1 MYKPRDLYNTYT
13 NLYSKPIKYFLRQF
27 TSGHNQDSRWNV
39 IYPPK
44 FWDIFD
50 RTSAHSKFTDLCK
63 GKILQTPEVTKHLK
77 CYYEQYRHPY
87 FYVNPVKVERLSEI
101 PPIFQFYEVLG
112 NSIIDYVKAFKEVLI
127 NAKTLYGG
135 SSQYLSF
142 EAIASTYA
150 RRNMQHYVYKNYPQF
165 GKIMEYLVGMKIRD
179 VAGPLLWAEYT
190 YGRMVGVHTDT
201 VRNLFNTNKYN
212 CTF

>member
-1 MYKPRDLYNTYT
+1 MYKSKNGKYEPSELYNIYT
-13 NLYSKPIKYFLRQF
+13 NLYSKPIKYFARYTQG
-27 TSGHNQDSRWNV
+27 SKWNV
-39 IYPPK
+39 TYPPK

-63 GKILQTPEVTKHLK
+63 GKTLQTPEVIKSLK

-87 FYVNPVKVERLSEI
+87 LYVNPVKVEQLSDT
-101 PPIFQFYEVLG
+101 PPILQFYEVLG
-112 NSIIDYVKAFKEVLI
+112 NSTIDYVKSFREVLI

-135 SSQYLSF
+135 SSQFLSF

-150 RRNMQHYVYKNYPQF
+150 RRNMQDYVYKNYAQF
-165 GKIMEYLVGMKIRD
+165 GKIMEYLIGLKIRD

-201 VRNLFNTNKYN
+201 VRKM
-212 CTF
+212 